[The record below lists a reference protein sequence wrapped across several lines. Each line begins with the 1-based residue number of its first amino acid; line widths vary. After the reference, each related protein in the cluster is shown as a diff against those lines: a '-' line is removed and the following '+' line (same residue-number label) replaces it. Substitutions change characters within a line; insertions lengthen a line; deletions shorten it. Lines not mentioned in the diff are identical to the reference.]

1 MMYINRST
9 ELKPPTGEV
18 NNIDHLVSMAS
29 PSGGGTYEAASEHS
43 ALEVV
48 VLEAEENVDV

>member
-1 MMYINRST
+1 M
-9 ELKPPTGEV
+9 

-29 PSGGGTYEAASEHS
+29 PSRGGTYEAASEHS